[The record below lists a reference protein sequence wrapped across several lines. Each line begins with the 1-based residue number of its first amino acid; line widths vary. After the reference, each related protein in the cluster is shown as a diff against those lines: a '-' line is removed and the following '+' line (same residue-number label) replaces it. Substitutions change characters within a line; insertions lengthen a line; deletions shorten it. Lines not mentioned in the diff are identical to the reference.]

1 MTASALYEASVRH
14 RRTAPAHEVR
24 HRYRLAY
31 LDLDELPDV
40 LSARRGWSTRPAPMW
55 FRRRDYF
62 DGTDR
67 PLADAV
73 RDLVDERLGRR
84 PSGPVRILT
93 QVRTMGWLFNP
104 LTTYYCCTPDGSGID
119 ALVLEVTN
127 TPWNE
132 RSWYVLDG
140 DDVSGRG
147 RPFAKDMHVSP
158 FLPMDLTYRCR
169 ATLPGE
175 RLALRLELTRGAAD
189 GAERV
194 LDVDLTGERQP
205 IDQPSPRGRAV
216 RHALQTVGVS
226 AGIHAHAVALAA
238 KGARFQRHPRRAD
251 PAPDVASPELT
262 TTSRGVNT

>member
-1 MTASALYEASVRH
+1 MTASALYDASVRH
-14 RRTAPAHEVR
+14 RRNAPAHEVR

-55 FRRRDYF
+55 FRRRDHF

-84 PSGPVRILT
+84 PTGPVRILT

-104 LTTYYCCTPDGSGID
+104 LTTYYCCTPDGSSID

-127 TPWNE
+127 TPWHE
-132 RSWYVLDG
+132 RHWYVLDG

-169 ATLPGE
+169 ATMPGE
-175 RLALRLELTRGAAD
+175 RLALRLELTRGDAD

-194 LDVDLTGERQP
+194 LDVDLTGTRQA
-205 IDQPSPRGRAV
+205 IDAPSPRGRAV
-216 RHALQTVGVS
+216 HNAVQTIGVS
-226 AGIHAHAVALAA
+226 AAIHAHAVVLAA
-238 KGARFQRHPRRAD
+238 KGARFHRHPRRA
-251 PAPDVASPELT
+251 APDVASPAPT
-262 TTSRGVNT
+262 TTSRGVST